1 MWAAG
6 NGGARGD
13 SCAADGYVNSI
24 YTIAVGSADEGGSAA
39 YFDEQCSAK
48 LIVSF
53 NHDSTNGVHMV
64 SLLFYSTGSCCYL
77 IIVFLSQQQLDVKVV

>member
-48 LIVSF
+48 LIVTF
-53 NHDSTNGVHMV
+53 NHDSTNGIHMV
-64 SLLFYSTGSCCYL
+64 SL
-77 IIVFLSQQQLDVKVV
+77 